1 MVAGYGEN
9 MLCNLQHHVV
19 ELLSYI
25 NIEHESC
32 NNTISLYCTIAK
44 TIRFLNLPVKLIE
57 HYVTGFA
64 KIISNCTRT
73 EIQFIT

>member
-1 MVAGYGEN
+1 
-9 MLCNLQHHVV
+9 MLYSLQHYAV
-19 ELLSYI
+19 ELLSHI

-44 TIRFLNLPVKLIE
+44 TVYVFKICLSKLIE

-64 KIISNCTRT
+64 KIIRNHTRT